1 MQQRDLYHCLNHKTS
16 MKQQLSFFG
25 LLFGI
30 CTLASAQSVLENEHG
45 DPMTVRG
52 NPAEYIW
59 QHLRN
64 EEAIIPAGDEIEGD
78 YIGQMAFSSDGA
90 YVLVPHRQ
98 TDNISVIE
106 WETGAFV
113 ADIPVG
119 GSPMEVTVMDTMAIV
134 PCFASNEAYLIN
146 LNDFSVAAVIPTGVQ
161 PTKARISRDGS
172 TVAVACDEAD
182 VLEVINLATLTK
194 QTTLSGFNNYLY
206 RFSFIT
212 SNPRNTVYWNGFELS
227 PDGSLAIVGGEDALQ
242 FFDTQTG
249 DLVESIPE
257 VPNAGQI
264 SLSGDGTHLVAAS
277 TGNEGQLSRIALE
290 TLSLVGQ
297 LSPSGSISSTYSSV
311 AVNMDGTRAAVP
323 GLSGT
328 IYLGRFDEGDV
339 VDISVTSSPNW
350 IFSSADYQYAIGG
363 QFYLNVIDFETA
375 AIVGSSQGIPIQN
388 GAVSPANNRMVATDP
403 LRYEGLDYYEF
414 EDPTSLNYL
423 MRTPT
428 GSAMEADASYSAVL
442 TPDLSRV
449 LVANPLSG
457 SLSVIN
463 LEEEALEGLVPFS
476 SAETY
481 FAAVS
486 PDGAYAYV
494 AKRGEDQV
502 EVIDLETF
510 EIVKTV
516 SSGGD
521 RPDQVY
527 ALPGGDR
534 AYVLNAGG
542 VDRIGVLQQAGAN
555 TELEDS
561 FASGNT
567 GISWI
572 NYGLRSNLSIT
583 ADGGYGVLATPFD
596 DAVQVIDLEANEIVA
611 SVELENFPLRTAISD
626 EVPGIG
632 RFAAVTL
639 RNREG
644 IAIITPVGPNA
655 GLLDTYDIGGIP
667 TRITYDA
674 TRRAFLICDQTNK
687 VVRVFSIDNLS
698 FETPMSFSGGRI
710 PISVAVD
717 TFGVQHTLLRG
728 DNPDQSNQLQIGEE
742 VFELPGLPIHNMAVA
757 PDGSVVAVPLIANDA
772 VFVVKRTVVGTKAF
786 SLPLAAPSGYSVYPN
801 PVTSTT
807 TFEWREGAKVPDG
820 TVTLRLFDATG
831 KLVLQQDKLPAGQFT
846 VRKGGLPAGTYS
858 YQVMSTNR
866 LQGYGKLVIR

>member
-1 MQQRDLYHCLNHKTS
+1 
-16 MKQQLSFFG
+16 MKQQLSFWCLFFG
-25 LLFGI
+25 L
-30 CTLASAQSVLENEHG
+30 CTLVSAQSVLENEHG
-45 DPMTVRG
+45 DPMTIRG
-52 NPAEYIW
+52 APAEYIG

-64 EEAIIPAGDEIEGD
+64 EEAIIPAGDEVEGD
-78 YIGQMAFSSDGA
+78 YIGQMAFTADGA

-98 TDNISVIE
+98 TNNISVIE

-119 GSPMEVTVMDTMAIV
+119 GSPIEITVMDTMAVV
-134 PCFASNEAYLIN
+134 PCFTSNEAYLIN
-146 LNDFSVAAVIPTGVQ
+146 LNDFSVAAVIPTGAQ

-172 TVAVACDEAD
+172 TAAVACDEAD
-182 VLEVINLATLTK
+182 VLEVIDLATLTK
-194 QTTLSGFNNYLY
+194 QMTIPGFNNYLY
-206 RFSFIT
+206 RFSLIT
-212 SNPRNTVYWNGFELS
+212 SNPRNTLFWSGFELS
-227 PDGSLAIVGGEDALQ
+227 PDGSLAVVGGEDALQ

-249 DLVESIPE
+249 DLVESIPD

-264 SLSGDGTHLVAAS
+264 SLSGDGTHLVAVS

-297 LSPSGSISSTYSSV
+297 LSPPGSISSSYSSV
-311 AVNMDGTRAAVP
+311 AVNIDGTRAAVT

-328 IYLGRFDEGDV
+328 IYLARFDEGDV

-363 QFYLNVIDFETA
+363 QFYLSVIDFETA
-375 AIVGSSQGIPIQN
+375 EIVGSSQGIPIQN

-428 GSAMEADASYSAVL
+428 GSPIEADASYSATL
-442 TPDLSRV
+442 TPDLDRV

-463 LEEEALEGLVPFS
+463 LEEEALEALVPFS
-476 SAETY
+476 SEETY
-481 FAAVS
+481 FAAT
-486 PDGAYAYV
+486 DGAYAYV

-521 RPDQVY
+521 RPDQIYV
-527 ALPGGDR
+527 LPGGDR

-542 VDRIGVLQQAGAN
+542 VDRIGVLQQAGAG
-555 TELEDS
+555 TSLEGS

-572 NYGLRSNLSIT
+572 NYGLRSNLAI
-583 ADGGYGVLATPFD
+583 AKEGDYGVLATPFD
-596 DAVQVIDLEANEIVA
+596 DAVQIIDLGANEIVA
-611 SVELENFPLRTAISD
+611 SVELENFPLRSAISD

-639 RNREG
+639 RNGEG
-644 IAIITPVGPNA
+644 IAIITPIGPNA

-698 FETPMSFSGGRI
+698 FEAPMSFSGGRI

-742 VFELPGLPIHNMAVA
+742 VFELPGIPIHNMAVA

-786 SLPLAAPSGYSVYPN
+786 SLPLATPSGYSVYPN
-801 PVTSTT
+801 PVTSTA
-807 TFEWREGAKVPDG
+807 TFEWRDGAKVPNG

>member
-1 MQQRDLYHCLNHKTS
+1 
-16 MKQQLSFFG
+16 MKQQLSFWCLFFG
-25 LLFGI
+25 L
-30 CTLASAQSVLENEHG
+30 CTLVSAQSVLENEHG
-45 DPMTVRG
+45 DPMTIRG
-52 NPAEYIW
+52 APAEYIG

-64 EEAIIPAGDEIEGD
+64 EEAIIPAGDEVEGD
-78 YIGQMAFSSDGA
+78 YIGQMAFTADGA

-98 TDNISVIE
+98 TNNISVIE

-119 GSPMEVTVMDTMAIV
+119 GSPIEITVMDTMAVV
-134 PCFASNEAYLIN
+134 PCFTSNEAYLIN
-146 LNDFSVAAVIPTGVQ
+146 LNDFSVAAVIPTGAQ

-172 TVAVACDEAD
+172 TAAVACDEAD
-182 VLEVINLATLTK
+182 VLEVIDLATLTK
-194 QTTLSGFNNYLY
+194 QMTIPGFNNYLY
-206 RFSFIT
+206 RFSLIT
-212 SNPRNTVYWNGFELS
+212 SNPRNTLFWSGFELS
-227 PDGSLAIVGGEDALQ
+227 PDGSLAVVGGEDALQ

-249 DLVESIPE
+249 DLVESIPD

-264 SLSGDGTHLVAAS
+264 SLSGDGTHLVAVS

-297 LSPSGSISSTYSSV
+297 LSPPGSISSSYSSV
-311 AVNMDGTRAAVP
+311 AVNMDGTRAAVT

-328 IYLGRFDEGDV
+328 IYLARFDEGDV

-363 QFYLNVIDFETA
+363 QFYLSVIDFETA
-375 AIVGSSQGIPIQN
+375 EIVGSSQGIPIQN

-428 GSAMEADASYSAVL
+428 GSPIEADASYSATL
-442 TPDLSRV
+442 TPDLDRV

-463 LEEEALEGLVPFS
+463 LEEEALEALVPFS
-476 SAETY
+476 SEETY
-481 FAAVS
+481 FAAT
-486 PDGAYAYV
+486 DGAYAYV

-521 RPDQVY
+521 RPDQIYV
-527 ALPGGDR
+527 LPGGDR

-542 VDRIGVLQQAGAN
+542 VDRIGVLQQAGAG
-555 TELEDS
+555 TSLEGS

-572 NYGLRSNLSIT
+572 NYGLRSNLAI
-583 ADGGYGVLATPFD
+583 AKEGDYGVLATPFD
-596 DAVQVIDLEANEIVA
+596 DAVQIIDLGANEIIA
-611 SVELENFPLRTAISD
+611 SVELENFPLRSAISD

-639 RNREG
+639 RNGEG
-644 IAIITPVGPNA
+644 IAIITPIGPNA

-698 FETPMSFSGGRI
+698 FEAPMSFSGGRI

-742 VFELPGLPIHNMAVA
+742 VFELPGIPIHNMAVA

-786 SLPLAAPSGYSVYPN
+786 SLPLATPSGYSVYPN
-801 PVTSTT
+801 PVTSTA
-807 TFEWREGAKVPDG
+807 TFEWRDGAKVPNG

-866 LQGYGKLVIR
+866 LQGSGKLLFR

>member
-1 MQQRDLYHCLNHKTS
+1 
-16 MKQQLSFFG
+16 MKQQLSFWG
-25 LLFGI
+25 LFFGI
-30 CTLASAQSVLENEHG
+30 CTLVSAQSVLENEHG
-45 DPMTVRG
+45 DPMTIRG
-52 NPAEYIW
+52 APAEYIG

-64 EEAIIPAGDEIEGD
+64 EEAIIPAGDEVEGD
-78 YIGQMAFSSDGA
+78 YIGQMAFTADGA

-98 TDNISVIE
+98 TNNISVIE

-119 GSPMEVTVMDTMAIV
+119 GSPIEITVMDTMAVV
-134 PCFASNEAYLIN
+134 PCFTSDEAYLIN
-146 LNDFSVAAVIPTGVQ
+146 LNDFSVAAVIPTGAQ

-172 TVAVACDEAD
+172 TAAVACDEAD
-182 VLEVINLATLTK
+182 VLEVIDLATLTK
-194 QTTLSGFNNYLY
+194 QMTIPGFNNYLY
-206 RFSFIT
+206 RFSLIT
-212 SNPRNTVYWNGFELS
+212 SNPRNTLFWSGFELS
-227 PDGSLAIVGGEDALQ
+227 PDGSLAVVGGEDALQ

-249 DLVESIPE
+249 DLVESIPD

-264 SLSGDGTHLVAAS
+264 SLSGDGTHLVAVS

-297 LSPSGSISSTYSSV
+297 LSPPGSISSSYSSV
-311 AVNMDGTRAAVP
+311 AVNMDGTRAAVT

-328 IYLGRFDEGDV
+328 IYLARFDEGDV

-363 QFYLNVIDFETA
+363 QFYLSVIDFETA
-375 AIVGSSQGIPIQN
+375 EIVGSSQGIPIQN

-428 GSAMEADASYSAVL
+428 GSPIEADASYSATL
-442 TPDLSRV
+442 TPDLDRV

-463 LEEEALEGLVPFS
+463 LEEEALEALVPFS
-476 SAETY
+476 SEETY
-481 FAAVS
+481 FAAT
-486 PDGAYAYV
+486 DGAYAYV

-521 RPDQVY
+521 RPDQIYV
-527 ALPGGDR
+527 LPGGDR

-542 VDRIGVLQQAGAN
+542 VDRIGVLQQAGAG
-555 TELEDS
+555 TSLEGS

-572 NYGLRSNLSIT
+572 NYGLRSNLAI
-583 ADGGYGVLATPFD
+583 AKEGDYGVLATPFD
-596 DAVQVIDLEANEIVA
+596 DAVQIIDLGANEIIA
-611 SVELENFPLRTAISD
+611 SVELENFPLRSAISD

-639 RNREG
+639 RNGEG
-644 IAIITPVGPNA
+644 IAIITPIGPNA

-698 FETPMSFSGGRI
+698 FEAPMSFSGGRI

-742 VFELPGLPIHNMAVA
+742 VFELPGIPIHNMAVA

-786 SLPLAAPSGYSVYPN
+786 SLPLATPSGYSVYPN
-801 PVTSTT
+801 PVTSIA
-807 TFEWREGAKVPDG
+807 TFEWRDGAKVPNG

-846 VRKGGLPAGTYS
+846 VSKGGLPAGTYS

-866 LQGYGKLVIR
+866 LQGSGKLLFR

>member
-1 MQQRDLYHCLNHKTS
+1 
-16 MKQQLSFFG
+16 MKQQLSSWCLFFG
-25 LLFGI
+25 L
-30 CTLASAQSVLENEHG
+30 CTLVSAQSVLENEHG
-45 DPMTVRG
+45 DPMTIRG
-52 NPAEYIW
+52 APAEYIG

-64 EEAIIPAGDEIEGD
+64 EEAIIPAGDEVEGD
-78 YIGQMAFSSDGA
+78 YIGQMAFTADGA

-98 TDNISVIE
+98 TNNISVIE

-119 GSPMEVTVMDTMAIV
+119 GSPIEITVMDTMAVV
-134 PCFASNEAYLIN
+134 PCFTSNEAYLIN
-146 LNDFSVAAVIPTGVQ
+146 LNDFSVAAVIPTGAQ

-172 TVAVACDEAD
+172 TAAVACDEAD
-182 VLEVINLATLTK
+182 VLEVIDLATLTK
-194 QTTLSGFNNYLY
+194 QMTIPGFNNYLY
-206 RFSFIT
+206 RFSLIT
-212 SNPRNTVYWNGFELS
+212 SNPRNTLFWSGFELS
-227 PDGSLAIVGGEDALQ
+227 PDGSLAVVGGEDALQ

-249 DLVESIPE
+249 DLVESIPD

-264 SLSGDGTHLVAAS
+264 SLSGDGTHLVAVS

-297 LSPSGSISSTYSSV
+297 LSPPGSISSSYSSV
-311 AVNMDGTRAAVP
+311 AVNMDGTRAAVT

-328 IYLGRFDEGDV
+328 IYLARFDEGDV
-339 VDISVTSSPNW
+339 VDVSVTSSPNW

-363 QFYLNVIDFETA
+363 QFYLSVIDFETA
-375 AIVGSSQGIPIQN
+375 EIVGSSQGIPIQN

-428 GSAMEADASYSAVL
+428 GSPIEADASYSATL
-442 TPDLSRV
+442 TPDLDRV

-463 LEEEALEGLVPFS
+463 LEEEALEALVPFS
-476 SAETY
+476 SEETY
-481 FAAVS
+481 FAAT
-486 PDGAYAYV
+486 DGAYAYV

-521 RPDQVY
+521 RPDQIYV
-527 ALPGGDR
+527 LPGGDR

-542 VDRIGVLQQAGAN
+542 VDRIGVLQQAGAG
-555 TELEDS
+555 TSLEGS

-572 NYGLRSNLSIT
+572 NYGLRSNLAI
-583 ADGGYGVLATPFD
+583 AKEGDYGVLATPFD
-596 DAVQVIDLEANEIVA
+596 DAVQIIDLGANEIIA
-611 SVELENFPLRTAISD
+611 SVELENFPLRSAISD

-639 RNREG
+639 RNGEG
-644 IAIITPVGPNA
+644 IAIITPIGPNA

-698 FETPMSFSGGRI
+698 FEAPMSFSGGRI

-742 VFELPGLPIHNMAVA
+742 VFELPGIPIHNMAVA

-786 SLPLAAPSGYSVYPN
+786 SLPLATPSGYSVYPN
-801 PVTSTT
+801 PVTSTA
-807 TFEWREGAKVPDG
+807 TFEWRDGAKVPNG